1 MALKEFIQRCLDQ
14 NYRSLV
20 RSIDGLSAEQM
31 TWHPDPE
38 SNSTGF
44 LVWHYAR
51 VLNRWIQT
59 RIRGV
64 PQLWE
69 GGWAEKFA
77 RAPADPNDAG
87 FGFDPEQM
95 HALMIPEA
103 SLLMSYAEV
112 AKDNAMAY
120 LEGVDDATLES
131 TKIANPYGGELT
143 IATVF
148 QQLIWELNQ
157 HGGQVA
163 YLRGMQRGLED
174 ARYTGGVLN

>member
-20 RSIDGLSAEQM
+20 RSIDGLSAEQVA
-31 TWHPDPE
+31 WHPSPE

-51 VLNRWIQT
+51 VLDRWIQT

-69 GGWAEKFA
+69 EGWAEKLG

-95 HALMIPEA
+95 HAFMIPEA
-103 SLLMSYAEV
+103 LLLMSYAKV
-112 AKDNAMAY
+112 AKDNAMTY
-120 LEGVDDATLES
+120 LEGVDDAILES
-131 TKIANPYGGELT
+131 TKITNPYGGELT
-143 IATVF
+143 VATVF

-157 HGGQVA
+157 HGGQIA
-163 YLRGMQRGLED
+163 YLRGMQRGLAD
-174 ARYTGGVLN
+174 SRYTGGVLN